1 MELEALNKTA
11 HEFQSHGAQMYAV
24 TLQSPEFN
32 REVVKKY
39 QMAFE
44 ILSDEGG
51 RYCEQLGLVFEL
63 PSELQELYDSFGI
76 KLNEFNS
83 DGTWRLPM
91 PARYIVG
98 QDGIVFDA
106 EVNPDYTVRPEPDET
121 LDKLQRLQLG
131 STGVHA

>member
-1 MELEALNKTA
+1 
-11 HEFQSHGAQMYAV
+11 
-24 TLQSPEFN
+24 
-32 REVVKKY
+32 
-39 QMAFE
+39 
-44 ILSDEGG
+44 
-51 RYCEQLGLVFEL
+51 
-63 PSELQELYDSFGI
+63 
-76 KLNEFNS
+76 
-83 DGTWRLPM
+83 M